1 MPQEQVTVAIKRL
14 PGAEDIPLPAYQTD
28 HAAAMDIHAAVEDP
42 VEIPRG
48 GICVIPGGFAIAL
61 PPGYEAQ
68 IRPRS
73 GLASKR
79 GLSIPNTPAT
89 IDADYRGEV
98 RIPLVNLGTE
108 TFRRRAGD
116 ANRTASRQAC
126 SKDSLAG
133 SGRASRNGAGPRAG
147 SGIRDKSGGSCRVRR
162 GTSFDHP

>member
-28 HAAAMDIHAAVEDP
+28 HAAAMDIHAAVEEP
-42 VEIPRG
+42 VEIPPG

-108 TFRRRAGD
+108 TFVVERGMRIAQLLVKPVP
-116 ANRTASRQAC
+116 RTVWQEVDVLPGTAR
-126 SKDSLAG
+126 
-133 SGRASRNGAGPRAG
+133 GR
-147 SGIRDKSGGSCRVRR
+147 GGF
-162 GTSFDHP
+162 GHTG

>member
-108 TFRRRAGD
+108 TFVVERGMRIAQLLVKPVP
-116 ANRTASRQAC
+116 RTVWQEVDELPGTAR
-126 SKDSLAG
+126 
-133 SGRASRNGAGPRAG
+133 GR
-147 SGIRDKSGGSCRVRR
+147 GGF
-162 GTSFDHP
+162 GHTG

>member
-28 HAAAMDIHAAVEDP
+28 HAAAMDIHAAVEDQ
-42 VEIPRG
+42 VEIPPG
-48 GICVIPGGFAIAL
+48 GIRVIPGGFAIAL
-61 PPGYEAQ
+61 PLGYEAQ

-108 TFRRRAGD
+108 TFVVERGMRIAQLLVKPVP
-116 ANRTASRQAC
+116 RTVWQEVDELPGTAR
-126 SKDSLAG
+126 
-133 SGRASRNGAGPRAG
+133 
-147 SGIRDKSGGSCRVRR
+147 GG
-162 GTSFDHP
+162 GGFGHTG